1 MRILVEDDD
10 ADDEGREEALCS
22 ADDLDLDLLLLPA
35 VGGTH
40 SPVDASDPAVVE
52 SLLCSAIIIIIP
64 WVRVVVVAAAL
75 DDNNEGRRTWKAKAS
90 TPPFEDAAA
99 AKNPASAI
107 RSFMVVRCPYFQ
119 VGMLEEEEEEEEDG
133 TA

>member
-1 MRILVEDDD
+1 MRILVEEEDD
-10 ADDEGREEALCS
+10 DDEGREEALCS
-22 ADDLDLDLLLLPA
+22 ADDLDLDLLLLLLPA

-64 WVRVVVVAAAL
+64 WVRVVVAAAM
-75 DDNNEGRRTWKAKAS
+75 DDNEGRRTWKAKAS

-119 VGMLEEEEEEEEDG
+119 VGMLEDG